1 MTEAATTGTAETA
14 GNLPVAY
21 REAAFWTPQI
31 TVRRGEGGVLYVEQ
45 KNPLPPYPSR
55 ITEPLLEWAS
65 AAPERTLFAA
75 RDAQGNWRRLS
86 FRETVGWVRRLGQL
100 LLNAGLS
107 VERPLVILSGNDLEH
122 AALALAAI
130 HVGIPYAAI
139 SPAYS
144 LISADYERLRGIFST
159 LTPGMVF
166 AADADQFGPA
176 IDAVADASVLRLFA
190 SGRRTVEQDFVAAL
204 ATRPTAA
211 VDEAFAAVGPD
222 TIAKFLFTSGST
234 GTPKA
239 VINTHRMICANQ
251 VMSRETYAFFKDEP
265 PVLLDWAP
273 WHHTAGG
280 NKLFFMAAF
289 NGGTLHIDD
298 GNPTPAG
305 IERTVRNLREVSPNW
320 YFNVPKGFEA
330 LIPYLERDPALR
342 QSLFRNLKILWYA
355 GAGMAQHTWDALDR
369 LAVETIGQ
377 HVVIGTG
384 LGATET
390 APAAL
395 MCTWPQPRPGNVGLP
410 CPGISLKLVP
420 MDGKYDARVKGPS
433 ITPGY
438 WNAPELTAAAF
449 DEEGYYRFGDALR
462 FAEPDNPASGF
473 VFDGRTAEN
482 FKLDT
487 GTWVNAGALRTGFID
502 HFGAA
507 VRDVAIAGADRPYLT
522 ALVFPDPDVLRRLAG
537 LGIEVDTAR
546 LFAHPAVIGFFRD
559 RLQSL
564 AREST
569 GSSTRIC
576 RLVLVDP
583 PPTLSSGEMT
593 DKGSINQR
601 VVLRNRAD
609 LVEEL
614 YAGSNR
620 VIEI

>member
-1 MTEAATTGTAETA
+1 
-14 GNLPVAY
+14 
-21 REAAFWTPQI
+21 
-31 TVRRGEGGVLYVEQ
+31 
-45 KNPLPPYPSR
+45 
-55 ITEPLLEWAS
+55 
-65 AAPERTLFAA
+65 
-75 RDAQGNWRRLS
+75 
-86 FRETVGWVRRLGQL
+86 
-100 LLNAGLS
+100 
-107 VERPLVILSGNDLEH
+107 
-122 AALALAAI
+122 
-130 HVGIPYAAI
+130 
-139 SPAYS
+139 
-144 LISADYERLRGIFST
+144 YERLRGIFST

-176 IDAVADASVLRLFA
+176 IDAVADASVARLFA
-190 SGRRTVEQDFVAAL
+190 SGRRTTEQDFAAAL
-204 ATRPTAA
+204 ATQSTAA
-211 VDEAFAAVGPD
+211 VDAAFAAVGPD

-395 MCTWPQPRPGNVGLP
+395 MCTWPQQRPGNVGLP

-420 MDGKYDARVKGPS
+420 MDGKYDGRVKGPS

-438 WNAPELTAAAF
+438 WNAPDLTAAAF

-462 FAEPDNPASGF
+462 FADP
-473 VFDGRTAEN
+473 EN
-482 FKLDT
+482 
-487 GTWVNAGALRTGFID
+487 
-502 HFGAA
+502 
-507 VRDVAIAGADRPYLT
+507 
-522 ALVFPDPDVLRRLAG
+522 
-537 LGIEVDTAR
+537 
-546 LFAHPAVIGFFRD
+546 
-559 RLQSL
+559 
-564 AREST
+564 
-569 GSSTRIC
+569 
-576 RLVLVDP
+576 
-583 PPTLSSGEMT
+583 
-593 DKGSINQR
+593 
-601 VVLRNRAD
+601 
-609 LVEEL
+609 
-614 YAGSNR
+614 
-620 VIEI
+620 